1 MRIKYTTWR
10 TKKKI
15 FNELVEKTSSEFR
28 SLEKRINPDN
38 LIYEYKIE
46 RRSPKDFRNYQNP
59 IELFKELRD
68 GNINPEEVLKDQV
81 NFKSDLDEIKKGN
94 RKSKPEDQSVIQ
106 DVEIFF
112 NLREKNGDFFKDYS
126 FLLSEAKYKAK
137 YGEGFKILTG
147 KQMLQKLPIALAQV
161 KAGNTSENSLNEIR
175 QIIYFLYWAKEI
187 TNNVYNNIMNS
198 INL

>member
-1 MRIKYTTWR
+1 MKN
-10 TKKKI
+10 KKKNI

-38 LIYEYKIE
+38 LIYKYKIE

-106 DVEIFF
+106 DVEI
-112 NLREKNGDFFKDYS
+112 
-126 FLLSEAKYKAK
+126 
-137 YGEGFKILTG
+137 I
-147 KQMLQKLPIALAQV
+147 
-161 KAGNTSENSLNEIR
+161 
-175 QIIYFLYWAKEI
+175 
-187 TNNVYNNIMNS
+187 
-198 INL
+198 